1 MLLFSLL
8 LFTRVKVL
16 CPLKSNDTNKKMH
29 ALIPKNEVASFALAL
44 GKSFQVEK
52 LYQDLAPFCVIAFIE
67 ASRIFDLLLLL
78 LLECAMYF

>member
-1 MLLFSLL
+1 MFLGWKSNKLVQLKMLLFSLL

-44 GKSFQVEK
+44 KSIQVEK
-52 LYQDLAPFCVIAFIE
+52 LYQDLSLLCY
-67 ASRIFDLLLLL
+67 RIH
-78 LLECAMYF
+78 